1 MHILNTCTLLALFQ
15 HLMSSPYCFHISLP
29 ISAVTWPQ
37 VHRGD
42 ELPPQTCC
50 SGALSKHHPGHFSPQ
65 PHNFARFM
73 RGGKSMESQLRGP
86 RRAVTGRALALGQN
100 VVIVYTLLGPL
111 GLSTSY
117 TLPLSDLSAF
127 CQPTPFPS
135 ELGLAK
141 FGPSFTSD
149 FFALVPQRDKLE
161 DQDLFT

>member
-1 MHILNTCTLLALFQ
+1 MHILKACTLLALFQ

-111 GLSTSY
+111 GLPTRPAHKLHTATIRLVCILST
-117 TLPLSDLSAF
+117 
-127 CQPTPFPS
+127 
-135 ELGLAK
+135 
-141 FGPSFTSD
+141 
-149 FFALVPQRDKLE
+149 
-161 DQDLFT
+161 